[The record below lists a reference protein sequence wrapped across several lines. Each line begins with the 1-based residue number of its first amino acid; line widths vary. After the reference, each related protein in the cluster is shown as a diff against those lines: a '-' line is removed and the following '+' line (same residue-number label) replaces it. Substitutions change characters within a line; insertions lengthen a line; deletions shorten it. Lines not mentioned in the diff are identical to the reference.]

1 MCFQIWIRWGSEHEA
16 RDFTGYLARLIEGGA
31 ARFASGVCAVVSVGE
46 FLPEGWIGGFE
57 NVEINGETVRCVEGI
72 EDSGFV

>member
-1 MCFQIWIRWGSEHEA
+1 
-16 RDFTGYLARLIEGGA
+16 
-31 ARFASGVCAVVSVGE
+31 VVSVGE

-57 NVEINGETVRCVEGI
+57 NVEINGETVRCGKGI